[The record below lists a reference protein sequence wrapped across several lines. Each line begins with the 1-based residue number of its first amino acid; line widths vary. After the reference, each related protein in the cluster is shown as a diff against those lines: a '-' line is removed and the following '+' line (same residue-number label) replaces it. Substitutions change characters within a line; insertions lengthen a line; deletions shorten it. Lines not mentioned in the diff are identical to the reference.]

1 MRKLNIFSEV
11 KEHVTARNVAEFYG
25 LKVKRNGLACCPFH
39 NDKHPSMKIDKFYYR
54 FACGAKGDAINY
66 VASTYGLS
74 QYEAAKK
81 IAEDFH
87 IILQSEEK
95 KDAKSRAIALEKIK
109 KAEQEEKRI
118 LHIQKQFKDWCLKII
133 DNLKECL
140 QVIMSVKQSY
150 KNKSPN
156 ETSFSEDF
164 VFLLQKEPIVG
175 Y

>member
-11 KEHVTARNVAEFYG
+11 KEQVTARNVAEFYG

-39 NDKHPSMKIDKFYYR
+39 NDKHPSMKIDKFYYC

-87 IILQSEEK
+87 IVLQSEEK
-95 KDAKSRAIALEKIK
+95 KDAKSRALALEKIR

-118 LHIQKQFKDWCLKII
+118 LHIQKQFKDWCLNTI
-133 DNLKECL
+133 DSLKDCQ
-140 QVIMSVKQSY
+140 QVIMFIKQSY

>member
-39 NDKHPSMKIDKFYYR
+39 NDKHPSMKIDKFYYC

-95 KDAKSRAIALEKIK
+95 KDANEAGNVDELLSILKRINSLTK
-109 KAEQEEKRI
+109 EEKYRI
-118 LHIQKQFKDWCLKII
+118 SRNGVETAANFSDKKVAEDY
-133 DNLKECL
+133 
-140 QVIMSVKQSY
+140 IMSIRKFA
-150 KNKSPN
+150 N
-156 ETSFSEDF
+156 
-164 VFLLQKEPIVG
+164 I
-175 Y
+175 